1 MGKLRESIL
10 RRELLLAALLLS
22 VGALLRLLCLDRF
35 PPGLNQ
41 DEASIGADAWS
52 LLNYGTDRNG
62 AEWPVLLKSWGS
74 GQNALYAYLS
84 FPFLYLLGRS
94 VAALR
99 LCAAFWGS
107 ASLLFFWRMAR
118 RTLGPLFGLAALALL
133 ALNPWHLLLSRW
145 ALESNLLPAFL
156 LLGTC
161 LLCRVDREPR
171 LLCASAAVFA
181 VSLYA
186 YGTAF
191 LFLPLY
197 LLGALLRL
205 LRRRAVTPG
214 PVLLSFAVFAL
225 IAFPLAYCQLRNAL
239 GLPETRLLG
248 LTLPALT
255 STRQAATVSL
265 SLSHW
270 RDLARLLWKQ
280 SDGLLWNY
288 AGPFGLFYGLPG
300 LFLVLLG
307 LAAAIGRLV
316 RGQAGDGE
324 FYALLALLSGLAA
337 ALFIDVNVNRVNFL
351 FLPLVWCQAM
361 GLRFLLRLLPA
372 LVFPALASLL
382 AAAAL
387 LGAYYVTDYAE
398 ALGPGFH
405 RGLPEAVA
413 CAESLE
419 PETVWI
425 TGEVNMPYVYA
436 LFVTG
441 ADPAEYLA
449 TVEYRNPGAA
459 FEQVGAFGH
468 FRFYGEPPAG
478 LCILP
483 KGAAEGEVLAVFGG
497 YAVVLRGES

>member
-1 MGKLRESIL
+1 MEKLRERIL

-22 VGALLRLLCLDRF
+22 LGALLRLIGLGRF

-41 DEASIGADAWS
+41 DEASIGVDAWS
-52 LLNYGTDRNG
+52 LLNYGIDRNG
-62 AEWPVLLKSWGS
+62 AQWPVLLKSWGS
-74 GQNALYAYLS
+74 GQNVLYAYLS

-118 RTLGPLFGLAALALL
+118 KTLGPFFGLTALALL

-145 ALESNLLPAFL
+145 ALESDLLPAFL

-161 LLCRVDREPR
+161 LLCHVDRNPR
-171 LLCASAAVFA
+171 LLCAAGAVFA

-197 LLGALLRL
+197 LLGALVHL
-205 LRRRAVTPG
+205 LRKKAVTPR
-214 PVLLSFAVFAL
+214 LTLIAFAVFAL

-239 GLPETRLLG
+239 GLPETRFLG

-265 SLSHW
+265 SLEHW
-270 RDLARLLWKQ
+270 KDLARLLWRQ

-288 AGPFGLFYGLPG
+288 AGRFGLFYGLPG
-300 LFLVLLG
+300 LFFVLLG
-307 LAAAIGRLV
+307 LGVTLGRLA
-316 RGQAGDGE
+316 RGQAKDGE
-324 FYALLALLSGLAA
+324 FYVLLALLSGLVA
-337 ALFIDVNVNRVNFL
+337 ALFIDVNINRVNYL

-372 LVFPALASLL
+372 LILPALAALL
-382 AAAAL
+382 AGTVM
-387 LGAYYVTDYAE
+387 LGAYYVTDYAD
-398 ALGPGFH
+398 ALGHSFH
-405 RGLPEAVA
+405 RGLPEAIA
-413 CAESLE
+413 FAESLE

-441 ADPAEYLA
+441 TDPAEYGA
-449 TVEYRNPGAA
+449 TAEYRNPGAA
-459 FEQVGAFGH
+459 FEQVRAFGH

-478 LCILP
+478 VCILP
-483 KGAAEGEVLAVFGG
+483 VEAAEGEVLAVFGG
-497 YAVVLRGES
+497 YAVVLRGEN